1 MKKYLLILVILSLCF
16 ACEKQGGKKVTGGS
30 TEDVVQDKNSGQIE
44 KNLKDFLKGKFP
56 AKDLKITYSDLHP
69 IHGGTKISFTGT
81 GEVKRETRRK
91 PEKDVH
97 NVSAEDVKTLVK
109 KLIELKCWEQR
120 KSETGDPPNV
130 RRTDQS
136 KGFLTIKTG
145 AIKLRIWEY
154 HQSRVR
160 TLSVFILMK
169 SLATK

>member
-1 MKKYLLILVILSLCF
+1 MKQIFLLLTVLSLCF
-16 ACEKQGGKKVTGGS
+16 ACNKKGEKSSGNS
-30 TEDVVQDKNSGQIE
+30 TEGVVQDKNAGKIE
-44 KNLKDFLKGKFP
+44 KNLKDFLTGTFP

-69 IHGGTKISFTGT
+69 IHGGTKISFTGM
-81 GEVKRETRRK
+81 GEVKRESRSK

-97 NVSAEDVKTLVK
+97 NVGADDVKTLVK

-120 KSETGDPPNV
+120 KSVTGDPPNV

-145 AIKLRIWEY
+145 DIKLTIWEY

-160 TLSVFILMK
+160 TLSVFVLMK